1 MKIKE
6 NVQRTIEKHLLQP
19 GSPRMK
25 VYKER
30 DYCLYLKKEC
40 QKKPTSTDK
49 ADFALRNLVLTL
61 SKKNAAVVKREF
73 DYSPCKTYQEEKQY
87 QVQKRLVYV

>member
-6 NVQRTIEKHLLQP
+6 NVQTTIEKHLLQP

-30 DYCLYLKKEC
+30 DYCLYFKKRVPKKAHLNRQSRFCLEEPGIDFI
-40 QKKPTSTDK
+40 QKKM
-49 ADFALRNLVLTL
+49 
-61 SKKNAAVVKREF
+61 
-73 DYSPCKTYQEEKQY
+73 QQW
-87 QVQKRLVYV
+87 

>member
-61 SKKNAAVVKREF
+61 SKKKC
-73 DYSPCKTYQEEKQY
+73 SGGEE
-87 QVQKRLVYV
+87 RI